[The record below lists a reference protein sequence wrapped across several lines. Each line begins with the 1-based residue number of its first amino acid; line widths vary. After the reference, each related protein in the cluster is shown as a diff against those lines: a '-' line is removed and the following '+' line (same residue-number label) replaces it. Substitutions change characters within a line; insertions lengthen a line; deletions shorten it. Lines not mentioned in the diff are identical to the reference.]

1 MMKYERD
8 VLYLDYDGVLHPED
22 VYWKKKKGIFLR
34 DNPGHTLFENCQL
47 LETLLAPYPSVKVVL
62 CTSWVRALKSYT
74 RARKRL
80 TPGLQA
86 RCVGAT
92 FHSDMRHHMGL
103 GYAYGDFFSQLS
115 RYVQIKEDLD
125 RRRPERYLA
134 LDDDTDGWPAA
145 QTNWLVAPYTPNGIA
160 EPDVLKEL
168 TVKLKRTFGE

>member
-1 MMKYERD
+1 MKYEKD

-47 LETLLAPYPSVKVVL
+47 LETLLAPYPSVKIVL

-92 FHSDMRHHMGL
+92 FHSDMRYHMGL
-103 GYAYGDFFSQLS
+103 GYSYGDFFSQLS

-168 TVKLKRTFGE
+168 KSKLERTFGG